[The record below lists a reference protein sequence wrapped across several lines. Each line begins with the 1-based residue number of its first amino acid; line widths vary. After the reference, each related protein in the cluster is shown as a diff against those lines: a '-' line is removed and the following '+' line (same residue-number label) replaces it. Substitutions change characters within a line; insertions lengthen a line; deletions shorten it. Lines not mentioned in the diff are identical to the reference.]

1 MKCIAI
7 DDEPIALQ
15 VIESHAAKVPFI
27 QLVNIF
33 TDAMEAVRYLQREPV
48 DLIFLDINMPD
59 ISGIELY
66 NSLRRKPL
74 LIFTT
79 AYPDYA
85 LTGFELDA
93 VDYLLKPF
101 GLSRFMQ
108 ACNKAFERF
117 QYGKEEEVQ
126 DFLFIKSGTEQFRVF
141 YRDVLYL
148 EANGNY
154 VTFFLTENKKILSR
168 MTMAE
173 AEQLMPVNDF
183 IRIHRSYIVSK
194 RQIERADKNQL
205 YVGGRELPVGEMFQ
219 AQVSKL
225 F

>member
-27 QLVNIF
+27 HLEKTF
-33 TDAMEAVRYLQREPV
+33 MDAMEAIAYLQREQV
-48 DLIFLDINMPD
+48 DLVFLDINMPD

-108 ACNKAFERF
+108 ACSKAFERF
-117 QYGKEEEVQ
+117 QYGKEEVTQ
-126 DFLFIKSGTEQFRVF
+126 DFLFVKSGTEQHRVF
-141 YRDVLYL
+141 YRDILYL
-148 EANGNY
+148 EASGNY
-154 VTFFLTENKKILSR
+154 VTFFLNNSKKILSR

-183 IRIHRSYIVSK
+183 LRIHRSYIVAK
-194 RQIERADKNQL
+194 KQIEKIDKNQL
-205 YVGGRELPVGEMFQ
+205 YIRGQELPIGELYQ
-219 AQVSKL
+219 GQVSKL